1 MEYQIKVQS
10 LFGIIFF
17 LGFAWLLSENKSKV
31 KYKSVFFLIFLQL
44 GLASVLL
51 ALPLLEPLFYIIN
64 FLIQKIQLASD
75 QGVGFV
81 FGYLAGDNL
90 PFEVKE
96 GGQTYILAFKALPL
110 ILIFSV
116 ISSILFHFGIPQ
128 FVISILSNLILK
140 ISKIDAAAALGAASN
155 LFVGMVEAPL
165 LVRPYLATISRSG
178 LFVLM
183 TTGMS
188 TIAGTVFLLYVSI
201 LDSVIQNIVQHLVI
215 SSFLSVFSGVL
226 VATIIVPPNS
236 RLKDTNYNLNIKGY
250 SGLMDAITS
259 GISSG
264 LQILLTVTATLVVF
278 LALVTLINS
287 FLELIPFTNEKPMSL
302 ELILGI
308 LMAPLMWLTGMSW
321 DEAIVAGGLMGLKTI
336 LNEFV
341 AFLALSNLPDTA
353 LTERAKILCIYA
365 LCGFANLG
373 SLGILVGGLTTLL
386 PNRRNEVLQ
395 MGVKSLIAG
404 TLATLITASIIGLII

>member
-31 KYKSVFFLIFLQL
+31 KYKSVFFLTFLQL